1 MGFFSAVKK
10 FFGGGTEETKETQA
24 AAVEMETAATSV
36 APEEPAA
43 DTGSAVAEP
52 ESTPEP
58 ESVPAAEE
66 VVAPAEDASADEA
79 PEDEAAPVAGDVE
92 QVAPEAEAVVAD
104 EPVVEAV
111 SYTHLDVYKRQD
123 CRRRQRSG
131 QAPRG

>member
-24 AAVEMETAATSV
+24 AAVEKEAAATSV

-58 ESVPAAEE
+58 LLK
-66 VVAPAEDASADEA
+66 
-79 PEDEAAPVAGDVE
+79 
-92 QVAPEAEAVVAD
+92 
-104 EPVVEAV
+104 
-111 SYTHLDVYKRQD
+111 THLRTRPRKTRPPPLPGMSNRW
-123 CRRRQRSG
+123 RRKLKPRSRMGPWWKCPPLKAMALPPVPQRRAGASRL
-131 QAPRG
+131 P